1 MKIRNYYINDNILIH
16 KFIIERDLNNINLIK
31 CNQFYYNLKNKN
43 ILDDLIYYNNE
54 KRHYDKK
61 YNLLKNDIQF
71 FDLKYKKMIYHYNR
85 LNNNNFNIDYDIL
98 LNDRKIHYDILTNN
112 HKQYFN
118 KNNVND
124 FLRIYFDIYLEIK
137 KNYFGHKYI

>member
-1 MKIRNYYINDNILIH
+1 MRIKNYYINDNISIH
-16 KFIIERDLNNINLIK
+16 KFIIERDINNINLIK

-43 ILDDLIYYNNE
+43 ILDDYNNE

-98 LNDRKIHYDILTNN
+98 LNDRQIHYDILTNN

-118 KNNVND
+118 KNNVDD

-137 KNYFGHKYI
+137 KNYFGNRYI

>member
-1 MKIRNYYINDNILIH
+1 MRIKNYYINDNIIIH
-16 KFIIERDLNNINLIK
+16 KFILERDINNINLIK
-31 CNQFYYNLKNKN
+31 CNQFYYNLKKKN

-54 KRHYDKK
+54 KKHFDKK

-85 LNNNNFNIDYDIL
+85 LNNNNFNIGYDIL
-98 LNDRKIHYDILTNN
+98 LNDRQIHYDILTNN

-118 KNNVND
+118 KNYVDD
-124 FLRIYFDIYLEIK
+124 FLRIYFDVYLEIK
-137 KNYFGHKYI
+137 KNYFGHRYI